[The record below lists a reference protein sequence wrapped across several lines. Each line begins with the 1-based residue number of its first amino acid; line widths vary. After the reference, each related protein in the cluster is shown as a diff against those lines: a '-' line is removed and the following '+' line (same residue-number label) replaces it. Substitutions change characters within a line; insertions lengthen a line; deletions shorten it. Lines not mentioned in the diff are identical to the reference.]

1 MNLNRTHLTVA
12 ALAAA
17 LSLPMGAQAQASATA
32 SVNATANVLSQ
43 LTATAEQ
50 SLDFGDVVPGF
61 PATVAP
67 SNTNAAGIVSISGA
81 PGREVAIS
89 FPSIP
94 ASLTHELG
102 VETMSLTIG
111 NDDVAIGS
119 SATAP
124 GATFDP
130 GAGTDANLDGAGNI
144 WVFVGGQVSATNT
157 QLAGEYSGIITVEVA
172 YTGS

>member
-1 MNLNRTHLTVA
+1 MNRTTIAIA

-17 LSLPMGAQAQASATA
+17 LALPMGVQAQASATA

-50 SLDFGDVVPGF
+50 TLDFGDVVPGF

-67 SNTNAAGIVSISGA
+67 SNTAAAGIVSIAGA

-94 ASLTHELG
+94 ASLLHELG
-102 VETMSLTIG
+102 VETLSLTIES
-111 NDDVAIGS
+111 DDVAIGS
-119 SATAP
+119 SAGAP

-130 GAGTDANLDGAGNI
+130 AAGTDANLDASGNI

-157 QLAGEYSGIITVEVA
+157 QLAGEYTGTITVEVA